1 MPLYTKKNWA
11 KGYTSDYID
20 EFATVVEIQLGHTL
34 PFDGSFPLVIWDQA
48 SYPDPGDDPNREI
61 IVASFVGQ
69 GSGGGDLYAIVRGT
83 DDTSAN
89 QHGSGSRVA
98 LNITA
103 GIGYADLGIV
113 GTQEVDESDLA
124 DTTAL
129 VYDVLF
135 KKLRYKPIMVGFYD
149 NDLNLYL
156 MLGASNLNMYNVEF
170 IAVVE
175 YVKLQV
181 VMIDVYEETFV
192 WENLDLSLD
201 LLNVDVGEIISVI
214 ETVDC
219 QVVQIGVS
227 DDLVVSEDIQIVLDV
242 LSIDV
247 NDLIFV
253 IETVDFSGGEFSIG
267 DNVGIAENI
276 QLDLSL
282 EFGVADPVSV
292 AEDFAYAVV

>member
-11 KGYTSDYID
+11 KGYTAEYID
-20 EFATVVEIQLGHTL
+20 EFATSVEIQLGHTL
-34 PFDGSFPLVIWDQA
+34 PFDGSFPLVIWDQSA
-48 SYPDPGDDPNREI
+48 YPDPGDDPNREI
-61 IVASFVGQ
+61 IVASFVGKA
-69 GSGGGDLYAIVRGT
+69 SGGGDLYSIVRGT

-103 GIGYADLGIV
+103 GIGYADLSIV

-149 NDLNLYL
+149 DDLNLYL

-175 YVKLQV
+175 SVQLQV
-181 VMIDVYEETFV
+181 VMIDVYDDTFV
-192 WENLDLSLD
+192 WEDLDLSLD

-214 ETVDC
+214 ETV
-219 QVVQIGVS
+219 
-227 DDLVVSEDIQIVLDV
+227 
-242 LSIDV
+242 
-247 NDLIFV
+247 N
-253 IETVDFSGGEFSIG
+253 FSGGEFSIG

-276 QLDLSL
+276 QLNLSL
-282 EFGVADPVSV
+282 MFDVADSVSV
-292 AEDFAYAVV
+292 TEDFAYAVV